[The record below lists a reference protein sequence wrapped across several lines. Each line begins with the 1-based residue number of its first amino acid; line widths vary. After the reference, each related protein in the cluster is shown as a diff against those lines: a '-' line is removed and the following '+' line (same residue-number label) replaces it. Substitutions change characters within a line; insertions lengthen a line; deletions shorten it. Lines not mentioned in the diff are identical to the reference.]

1 MSLQVITDW
10 SSNHPAVMSYLIMLG
25 VIIGSYLALLITRKI
40 VMHPLRAVVKRS
52 STQLDDILFE
62 KRVFWRLAYIVPLL
76 ILYGFA
82 YLIPPA
88 ETFLHRLFS
97 AIIVWIITITFGA
110 LLNAVNEVY
119 RNTVFAKRL
128 DIKSYLQIAKL
139 LLYIFGGLVIIS
151 ILIGRSP
158 WLMLSGIGAMTAVLL
173 LIFRD
178 TILSFVASLQISSN
192 DLVRVGDWIEAPTFG
207 ADGDVLD
214 IALHTVKVQN
224 WDMTITVIPTY
235 KLLDSSFK
243 NWRGMSMS
251 GGRRIKRA
259 VYLDVSTIRLCDEE
273 MCQRFEAY
281 ELIADYVRKK
291 RAETAQYNQEHQVNA
306 DRLINGRRLT
316 NVGTFRAYVEAYL
329 RHHPQIHQDMTLLVR
344 QLDSGP
350 NGLPIEIYAF
360 TSDTRWA
367 SYESIQADIFD
378 HILAIVP
385 EFELRVFQQPTGRD
399 FGRLTQ
405 AA

>member
-1 MSLQVITDW
+1 
-10 SSNHPAVMSYLIMLG
+10 
-25 VIIGSYLALLITRKI
+25 
-40 VMHPLRAVVKRS
+40 
-52 STQLDDILFE
+52 
-62 KRVFWRLAYIVPLL
+62 
-76 ILYGFA
+76 
-82 YLIPPA
+82 
-88 ETFLHRLFS
+88 
-97 AIIVWIITITFGA
+97 
-110 LLNAVNEVY
+110 
-119 RNTVFAKRL
+119 
-128 DIKSYLQIAKL
+128 
-139 LLYIFGGLVIIS
+139 
-151 ILIGRSP
+151 
-158 WLMLSGIGAMTAVLL
+158 
-173 LIFRD
+173 
-178 TILSFVASLQISSN
+178 
-192 DLVRVGDWIEAPTFG
+192 G